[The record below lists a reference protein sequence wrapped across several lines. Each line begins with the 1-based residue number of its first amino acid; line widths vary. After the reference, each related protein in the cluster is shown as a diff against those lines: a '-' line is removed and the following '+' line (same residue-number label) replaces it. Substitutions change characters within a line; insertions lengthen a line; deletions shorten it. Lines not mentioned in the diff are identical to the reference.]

1 MNIFL
6 FRLQFPLQGVADH
19 VNLGLIPTSE
29 AGWPVACAALRC
41 DKGGWL
47 HVHGNVTSG
56 LTNFEL
62 DTFSSK
68 KEKESRLNS
77 HPSSMDS
84 IAVIDDRTM
93 SSSITTANN
102 EDRCLN
108 GADVINAQELEDS
121 LSSPSKMSSFC
132 LHSLHDTTSHLPSCN
147 KKIKPEWLDW
157 AGYVAQSL
165 LGHLKKLHDP
175 KINWNV
181 QICHIEHIKSYA
193 PHIDHIVLDVECRPL
208 L

>member
-6 FRLQFPLQGVADH
+6 FHLQFPLQGVADH

-29 AGWPVACAALRC
+29 AGWPVACAALRS
-41 DKGGWL
+41 DRGGWL

-56 LTNFEL
+56 LTNLEL

-77 HPSSMDS
+77 HPSSMES
-84 IAVIDDRTM
+84 IAVIYETK
-93 SSSITTANN
+93 SSSKSAANN
-102 EDRCLN
+102 ENRGLN
-108 GADVINAQELEDS
+108 GADAINPQELEDS
-121 LSSPSKMSSFC
+121 LSSPSKMSSIC
-132 LHSLHDTTSHLPSCN
+132 RHSLHDKTSHLPSCN

-181 QICHIEHIKSYA
+181 QICHIEHVKSYA
-193 PHIDHIVLDVECRPL
+193 PHIDHIVLDVVCRPML
-208 L
+208 